1 MKSVSVRRKPLQ
13 KLCFFFSCLLCVL
26 LLVSCFSL
34 PALGAEEAENVPL
47 PETPE
52 AAEQQPGEASTELPE
67 APDFGDELPENSSL
81 PLETEEPGEAEAPE
95 TVTLTFKLG
104 SFGTETV
111 LVEKGQYP
119 QLPEAPQLP
128 AARFAGWFD
137 KNGQLVYPDSFPA
150 EEDAVYIAR
159 WERQVSELLNTDTHF
174 AYIRGHENGMFKPD
188 AGVTRAEAAQ
198 MFYAL
203 LRERGWEKKSFSDV
217 NGQWYAEAVGV
228 MAGLGILQGYPDGTF
243 RPGKKITRAEFVTI
257 AVSCDALAE
266 GELSFS
272 DVSKSSWAAPYIAT
286 AATKGWISG
295 FHDGTFRPEKG
306 ITRAEAVTVLNKML
320 GRCPDE
326 TVREKTDAKN
336 FYDLFP
342 EHWAYENILEAAT
355 DHSHVS
361 YGVSGEIWTDYTQDT
376 EYPEKSRWVKDG
388 STLYYLDASTRKF
401 LRGEQTIDGK
411 KYLFRS
417 DTGAAYTGFRKNGSW
432 RRYYKNGLM
441 VEDISGLGVVK
452 GPYFIKVY
460 KNSNYLIIF
469 AKDSSGAYNT
479 PVRAMR
485 TSCGYGTPTGTFYT
499 PDRYRWL
506 QMVGDT
512 WAQWCTQIQ
521 GNYLFHSVPNWTQSN
536 MDLEVDEYN
545 HLGETRSLGCIRLNC
560 RDAKWIFDNC
570 ALGTKVQI
578 TTSEGSGP
586 LKKPAGLQIPSW
598 HSWDPT
604 DPTAAWRCRQNG
616 CH

>member
-286 AATKGWISG
+286 AAAKGWISG

-361 YGVSGEIWTDYTQDT
+361 YGVSG
-376 EYPEKSRWVKDG
+376 
-388 STLYYLDASTRKF
+388 
-401 LRGEQTIDGK
+401 
-411 KYLFRS
+411 
-417 DTGAAYTGFRKNGSW
+417 
-432 RRYYKNGLM
+432 
-441 VEDISGLGVVK
+441 
-452 GPYFIKVY
+452 
-460 KNSNYLIIF
+460 
-469 AKDSSGAYNT
+469 
-479 PVRAMR
+479 
-485 TSCGYGTPTGTFYT
+485 
-499 PDRYRWL
+499 
-506 QMVGDT
+506 
-512 WAQWCTQIQ
+512 
-521 GNYLFHSVPNWTQSN
+521 
-536 MDLEVDEYN
+536 
-545 HLGETRSLGCIRLNC
+545 
-560 RDAKWIFDNC
+560 
-570 ALGTKVQI
+570 
-578 TTSEGSGP
+578 
-586 LKKPAGLQIPSW
+586 
-598 HSWDPT
+598 
-604 DPTAAWRCRQNG
+604 
-616 CH
+616 

>member
-1 MKSVSVRRKPLQ
+1 MRSTAVRRKPFQTLR
-13 KLCFFFSCLLCVL
+13 LFLSCLLCVL
-26 LLVSCFSL
+26 LLIACFSIS
-34 PALGAEEAENVPL
+34 AAGAEETEEAPL
-47 PETPE
+47 SPVSE
-52 AAEQQPGEASTELPE
+52 AAEFQPEELPSE
-67 APDFGDELPENSSL
+67 APEDELPENNGFL
-81 PLETEEPGEAEAPE
+81 LETEEPEETGAPE
-95 TVTLTFKLG
+95 TVTLTLKLG
-104 SFGTETV
+104 SFGTKTL

-119 QLPEAPQLP
+119 EMPEPPELP
-128 AARFAGWFD
+128 AARFSGWFD
-137 KNGQLVYPDSFPA
+137 ENGQLVYPGSFPA
-150 EEDAVYIAR
+150 EEDAVYTAR

-174 AYIRGHENGMFKPD
+174 AYIKGHENGMFKPD

-203 LRERGWEKKSFSDV
+203 LRDQSWEKKSFSDV
-217 NGQWYAEAVGV
+217 KDQWYANAVGT
-228 MAGLGILQGYPDGTF
+228 MAGLGIIQGYPDGTF
-243 RPGKKITRAEFVTI
+243 QPGKKITRAEFVTI
-257 AVSCDALAE
+257 AANCDTLAE

-272 DVSKSSWAAPYIAT
+272 DVPKSSWAAPYIAS
-286 AATKGWISG
+286 AAAKGWISG
-295 FHDGTFRPEKG
+295 FQDGTFRPEKG
-306 ITRAEAVTVLNKML
+306 ITRAEAVIVLNKML

-326 TVREKTDAKN
+326 TVSTKTDAKN

-342 EHWAYENILEAAT
+342 EHWAYENILEAST
-355 DHSHVS
+355 DHSHVA

-376 EYPEKSRWVKDG
+376 EYPEKSCWVKDG
-388 STLYYLDASTRKF
+388 STLYYLDAATRKF
-401 LRGEQTIDGK
+401 VRGEKTINGK
-411 KYLFRS
+411 KYIFRS
-417 DTGAAYTGFRKNGSW
+417 DTGAAFTGFRMEGSW

-460 KNSNYLIIF
+460 QNSNYLIVF
-469 AKDSSGAYNT
+469 AKDSKGVYNT

-485 TSCGYGTPTGTFYT
+485 ASCGYGTPSGTFYT
-499 PDRYRWL
+499 PARYRWL
-506 QMVGDT
+506 QMIGDT

-560 RDAKWIFDNC
+560 RDAKWIYDNC
-570 ALGTKVQI
+570 TLGTKVII
-578 TTSEGSGP
+578 TPSESSGP
-586 LKKPAGLQIPSW
+586 LKKPAGIQIPSW

-604 DPTAAWRCRQNG
+604 DPTATWRCRQNG